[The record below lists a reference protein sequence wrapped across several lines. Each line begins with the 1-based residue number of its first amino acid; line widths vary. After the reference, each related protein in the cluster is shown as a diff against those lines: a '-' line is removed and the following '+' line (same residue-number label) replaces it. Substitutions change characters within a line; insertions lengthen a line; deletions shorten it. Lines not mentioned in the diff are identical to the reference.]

1 MGSVLGCKNLKKC
14 WETGKR
20 FFGGFMGEGDFKSKL
35 LFLCASHTL
44 LHVYT
49 NLPLALLPI
58 LIDEYGL
65 SIFIASVVVAIPRV
79 FSLVFSV
86 PSGLLADRLGHT
98 KLISF
103 SLFLEVFAAF
113 LVILIPT
120 VETIVLC
127 FSLTALA
134 STFYHPPALSATSNV
149 LPTGFLS
156 RGLGFHGASGTLG
169 ISLGPI
175 TLGLV
180 LGLFGW
186 RCVYLVWVIPMFVV
200 AVVAFFVNIGEYSY
214 EERDEGEGES
224 LASPLKDV
232 LSVTFFSFLL
242 LMLFRNAAG
251 GTISTYLTTYFTEGK
266 GLDAGLAS
274 FVFGLSSL
282 IGLISV
288 IIGGYV
294 GDRLG
299 WKKSLT
305 SIVSVVTVALFCM
318 FVSASA
324 VQVVLF
330 YLVYGFFNV
339 MTMPVTTSLV
349 AKIVPSKSRGT
360 AYSLQ
365 FIPMSVIGIVLPVIL
380 SVLIDLFEIW
390 IIFPIAIVFYIIVLV
405 ITQILKM

>member
-1 MGSVLGCKNLKKC
+1 MK
-14 WETGKR
+14 
-20 FFGGFMGEGDFKSKL
+20 GDFKPKL

-58 LIDEYGL
+58 LIGEYGL
-65 SIFIASVVVAIPRV
+65 SIFIASLIVAIPRI

-103 SLFLEVFAAF
+103 SLFLEVLAAS
-113 LVILIPT
+113 LIMLFPT
-120 VETIVLC
+120 VEIIVLC

-156 RGLGFHGASGTLG
+156 RGLGFHGASGTFG

-180 LGLFGW
+180 LSLFGW
-186 RCVYLVWVIPMFVV
+186 RSVYLFWVIPIFVV
-200 AVVAFFVNIGEYSY
+200 GVIAFFVNIGEYPP
-214 EERDEGEGES
+214 EEGVEGEGKS
-224 LASPLKDV
+224 LTSPLKDV
-232 LSVTFFSFLL
+232 LSVAFLSFFL
-242 LMLFRNAAG
+242 LMLFRTAAD
-251 GTISTYLTTYFTEGK
+251 GTISTYLTTYFTEGR
-266 GLDAGLAS
+266 GLDADLAS

-294 GDRLG
+294 GDKLG

-305 SIVSVVTVALFCM
+305 SIFSMLTVALFCIL
-318 FVSASA
+318 VSASTI
-324 VQVVLF
+324 QIVLF

-339 MTMPVTTSLV
+339 MTMPITTSLV

-365 FIPMSVIGIVLPVIL
+365 FIPMSIIGIVFPVIL
-380 SVLIDLFEIW
+380 SVLIDLFAIW
-390 IIFPIAIVFYIIVLV
+390 IIFPIAIVLYVIVLI

>member
-1 MGSVLGCKNLKKC
+1 VIK
-14 WETGKR
+14 E
-20 FFGGFMGEGDFKSKL
+20 GFKPKL

-65 SIFIASVVVAIPRV
+65 SIFVASLIVAIPRV

-113 LVILIPT
+113 LVILFPT

-156 RGLGFHGASGTLG
+156 RGLGFHGASGTFG

-180 LGLFGW
+180 LSLFGW
-186 RCVYLVWVIPMFVV
+186 RSVYFVWVIPIFVV
-200 AVVAFFVNIGEYSY
+200 AVVAFFVNIGEHSH
-214 EERDEGEGES
+214 EERDEGEGKS
-224 LASPLKDV
+224 LTSPLKDV
-232 LSVTFFSFLL
+232 LSVTFLSFLL
-242 LMLFRNAAG
+242 LILFMDAAG
-251 GTISTYLTTYFTEGK
+251 GTISTYSTTYFTEGK
-266 GLDAGLAS
+266 GLDADLAS

-294 GDRLG
+294 GDKLG

-305 SIVSVVTVALFCM
+305 SIVSMLTVALFCI
-318 FVSASA
+318 FVSASTI
-324 VQVVLF
+324 QIVLF

-339 MTMPVTTSLV
+339 MTMPITTSLV

-365 FIPMSVIGIVLPVIL
+365 FIPMSIIGIVLPVIL
-380 SVLIDLFEIW
+380 SILIDVFEIW
-390 IIFPIAIVFYIIVLV
+390 IIFPIAIIFYVVVLV
-405 ITQILKM
+405 ITQVLRM